1 MQIDSFLSAL
11 GSVTVLGSNGF
22 IGSAICDALQ
32 QYFVSSANKYE
43 RLVDTLTTSHYH
55 TAFFNSPIHQFLS
68 STTDLQGHHG
78 NQVFIFA
85 FGSGGFSLTNSAAN
99 HQIAVFLDFL
109 QQFKNLYPYARSI
122 HISSLG
128 AMTSSLESAYKHL
141 TQVKES
147 TILAHDAGH
156 ILRLPG
162 VWGFH
167 SDASGRRSPRGV
179 IGYLIDRTS
188 QQTPVDIYA
197 DMLTSRYYLNI
208 QTIAAEVLSL
218 ILAHLE
224 HQDFPT
230 VINLVPFW
238 KLDINSLIA
247 LVSTGLDM
255 PVPFRLSPGARA
267 DCESHSLATL
277 DGATHFVREP
287 FDLRILAWPNYH

>member
-32 QYFVSSANKYE
+32 QYFVSSTQKHE
-43 RLVDTLTTSHYH
+43 RLVDTISTLHYH
-55 TAFFNSPIHQFLS
+55 TDFFKSPIHQLLS
-68 STTDLQGHHG
+68 TTTDLQGHQG

-99 HQIAVFLDFL
+99 HQIGLFLDFL
-109 QQFKNLYPYARSI
+109 ERFKNLYPYARSI

-128 AMTSSLESAYKHL
+128 AMASSLESAYKQL
-141 TQVKES
+141 IQVKES
-147 TILAHDAGH
+147 TILTHDAGH

-162 VWGFH
+162 IWGLRL
-167 SDASGRRSPRGV
+167 DASGCHSPRGV

-188 QQTPVDIYA
+188 QQKPVDIYA
-197 DMLTSRYYLNI
+197 DILTSRYYLHI
-208 QTIAAEVLSL
+208 QTAAQEVLR
-218 ILAHLE
+218 LALEHLE
-224 HQDFPT
+224 LRDIPS

-247 LVSTGLDM
+247 LISKSLDM
-255 PVPFRLSPGARA
+255 PVPFSLSPGARA

-277 DGATHFVREP
+277 DGTNHFVPES
-287 FDLRILAWPNYH
+287 FDIRILAWPNYH